1 VVCIIFPRKSFCLNS
16 NISPNSWTLARGG
29 GEGKSDRV
37 FIASTKPHCAG
48 NDRNRGQKGINN
60 IWGQLEPNMTC

>member
-37 FIASTKPHCAG
+37 FIASTKPHCAVMTETG
-48 NDRNRGQKGINN
+48 GKKGLTTFGVN
-60 IWGQLEPNMTC
+60 